1 MIEVIDR
8 DTNQKMIAMIF
19 CSICYRGDCYLIY
32 CIRREKDDANLFV
45 SKLVQNSQGYVMD
58 SNFLNGEKEVLDNIV
73 QRLLNRD
80 SIEVLEKD
88 GFSIQRDVTLDGVCY
103 FDIERC
109 YVSTVSKTL
118 IKECLIYYHLIS
130 EKLFDQPVIEV
141 ASDKRKFNEG
151 FISNIALIIF
161 GIILVLFCIWV
172 IYGVLFG

>member
-8 DTNQKMIAMIF
+8 DTNQKMIAMIL

-80 SIEVLEKD
+80 SIEV
-88 GFSIQRDVTLDGVCY
+88 
-103 FDIERC
+103 
-109 YVSTVSKTL
+109 
-118 IKECLIYYHLIS
+118 
-130 EKLFDQPVIEV
+130 
-141 ASDKRKFNEG
+141 
-151 FISNIALIIF
+151 
-161 GIILVLFCIWV
+161 
-172 IYGVLFG
+172 